1 MKIPNP
7 FRGLEHPKA
16 VWAWGMYDLANQSFQ
31 LLINTL
37 LFSIYLSK
45 VVIADDVKSK
55 TIWGAMFFAS
65 NALVVLASPV
75 LGAIGD
81 ARAWKK
87 KILVGAGVACAA
99 LMACFPLLGPGMVAL
114 AVALYVPAAFCCGI
128 GENFLASFL
137 PELASREQMGRVS
150 AIGWTMSYVGALV
163 LLAVCAAAVYLL
175 SLSDPS
181 QWRGLF
187 VLAAA
192 WFGLGILP
200 AAMVL
205 RERAR
210 PGMGAPLGNGAQ
222 RAEEHR
228 LPGAEI
234 GGTVRG
240 AVSRVIRSLRE
251 ARRFSQLAR
260 FLAIFFVYSMGTQT
274 VVFFAGLIGDSFGF
288 GIGELILMALV
299 MAVAAGASAILT
311 GLFQDRV
318 GHRRT
323 IMMVL
328 GVWVLASAGL
338 GLMQVTQAPRGWF
351 WMICAGVGFGL
362 GGIGTSSRALVGV
375 FTPERRSAEFFG
387 LWGMVYKLAS
397 IGGVLFGVAGQ
408 SSRYGLFLITGF
420 FGAGL
425 ALMMLVDPRRGM
437 DEARAA
443 EGEAGVA

>member
-1 MKIPNP
+1 
-7 FRGLEHPKA
+7 
-16 VWAWGMYDLANQSFQ
+16 
-31 LLINTL
+31 
-37 LFSIYLSK
+37 
-45 VVIADDVKSK
+45 
-55 TIWGAMFFAS
+55 
-65 NALVVLASPV
+65 
-75 LGAIGD
+75 
-81 ARAWKK
+81 
-87 KILVGAGVACAA
+87 
-99 LMACFPLLGPGMVAL
+99 
-114 AVALYVPAAFCCGI
+114 
-128 GENFLASFL
+128 
-137 PELASREQMGRVS
+137 
-150 AIGWTMSYVGALV
+150 
-163 LLAVCAAAVYLL
+163 
-175 SLSDPS
+175 
-181 QWRGLF
+181 
-187 VLAAA
+187 
-192 WFGLGILP
+192 
-200 AAMVL
+200 
-205 RERAR
+205 
-210 PGMGAPLGNGAQ
+210 
-222 RAEEHR
+222 
-228 LPGAEI
+228 
-234 GGTVRG
+234 
-240 AVSRVIRSLRE
+240 
-251 ARRFSQLAR
+251 
-260 FLAIFFVYSMGTQT
+260 

-351 WMICAGVGFGL
+351 WVICAGVGFGL

-375 FTPERRSAEFFG
+375 FTPEQRSAEFFG